1 MTPKQELIYRLNI
14 KKNEVGG
21 PQSLFLQQ
29 MVDLAHQIV
38 EAQPRLAI
46 CNRDKGQTVRHLIPV
61 SAGTDHEA

>member
-1 MTPKQELIYRLNI
+1 MTPKQELIHRLNI

-21 PQSLFLQQ
+21 PQSLLQQ

-46 CNRDKGQTVRHLIPV
+46 CNRDKDQTVRHLIPV
-61 SAGTDHEA
+61 SAGKDHEA